1 MKYNR
6 LGKTKLTVSEL
17 GLGTAQI
24 GGPSIIKGMPLGAK
38 PISDKDAYEILS
50 LAHEAGINFYDS
62 SDKYGD
68 GLAERRL
75 GDYFK
80 GSRDIVIAT
89 KCGLDENGER
99 RFDRQ
104 YIIKTVEGSL
114 RRLRKE
120 QIDLFQFSKP
130 TLSNIQNDDLIET
143 VLLLKKQG
151 KIAYAGISVG
161 NIEDGF
167 GFLEQEVWDS
177 FQIIYNLLTLD
188 FNVLISHIFKMNKG
202 IIIRSP
208 LSSGML
214 TGNINESTKFSDS
227 DDRSI
232 FMKGRLFQIRC
243 NMVKTIIEK
252 YELTNDELNLF
263 SLNFLL
269 SDPQVTTIIPGA
281 TSPAQIKNNI
291 KVLNMQ
297 RFSSDQWNDIFKLC
311 QDLALRNPL
320 NITY

>member
-6 LGKTKLTVSEL
+6 IGKTKLIVSEL

-24 GGPSIIKGMPLGAK
+24 GGPSIIKGLPLGAK

-50 LAHEAGINFYDS
+50 LAYNAGINFYDS

-68 GLAERRL
+68 GLAEKRL

-89 KCGLDENGER
+89 KCGFDEKGER

-120 QIDLFQFSKP
+120 QIELLQFSKP
-130 TLSNIQNDDLIET
+130 TLSNIQNDALIET

-167 GFLEQEVWDS
+167 SFIKQEAWDS

-188 FNVLISHIFKMNKG
+188 FKGLVSHAFKMNRG

-214 TGNINESTKFSDS
+214 TGRFNESTKFSDS
-227 DDRSI
+227 DDRSVY
-232 FMKGRLFQIRC
+232 MKGRLFQTRC
-243 NMVKTIIEK
+243 NMVKTIKEK
-252 YELTNDELNLF
+252 FKLTNNELSLF

-291 KVLNMQ
+291 KVLNMP
-297 RFSSDQWNDIFKLC
+297 RFSSDQWNDIFKFC